1 MELTGSNYTRGDWRK
16 LLDTRKGTVIVA
28 GVCALVAAGILLL
41 AMNRYRHNVDTSN
54 KQETVLVATGLIQK
68 GTAGDAIASEQLFK
82 PTSIV
87 TKLASAGVIVDTS
100 QLHGKV
106 AAADI
111 YPGQQLTAA
120 DFSANGG
127 LTADLTPNQRAIT
140 VTLDQ
145 AHGMVGRIHNG
156 DHVDVYGGISFDS
169 GNGRTAPVLRL
180 LMSNVQVLSAGT
192 VSSGGLGASQNP
204 SNAFSNVTL
213 NVDESQAAALA
224 YAADNG
230 KVWLVLRPANA
241 TATTPPSTVTAQS
254 LLLGSKPV
262 TTGGAK

>member
-1 MELTGSNYTRGDWRK
+1 
-16 LLDTRKGTVIVA
+16 V
-28 GVCALVAAGILLL
+28 
-41 AMNRYRHNVDTSN
+41 
-54 KQETVLVATGLIQK
+54 
-68 GTAGDAIASEQLFK
+68 
-82 PTSIV
+82 
-87 TKLASAGVIVDTS
+87 
-100 QLHGKV
+100 
-106 AAADI
+106 
-111 YPGQQLTAA
+111 GQ
-120 DFSANGG
+120 
-127 LTADLTPNQRAIT
+127 
-140 VTLDQ
+140 
-145 AHGMVGRIHNG
+145 IHNG

-192 VSSGGLGASQNP
+192 TGSGSLGASQNP
-204 SNAFSNVTL
+204 SNEFSNVTL
-213 NVDESQAAALA
+213 NVDESQAGALA